1 MISFVS
7 YFKAGFMED
16 LHKRVEEM
24 YARMTVEDDEGG
36 GLLPP
41 DLIESRGRE
50 EQQWSAIGRFLTDR
64 PINVLAMKNI
74 MAAVWRPVKGV
85 WIKELGPNLFIFQ
98 FFHELDLERVI
109 NGGPWTFEQHL
120 LIFSKLET
128 GMNPMQMDLVEVDF
142 WVQVHDLP
150 VGYMSERIARDIGNY
165 VGKFIEADAN
175 NFTGM
180 WKSYMRLRVRLDVRN
195 QLKRRMKIRK

>member
-1 MISFVS
+1 
-7 YFKAGFMED
+7 MED
-16 LHKRVEEM
+16 LQKRVEEM
-24 YARMTVEDDEGG
+24 YARMSVEDDEGG
-36 GLLPP
+36 GLIPP
-41 DLIESRGRE
+41 DLTESRDRE
-50 EQQWSAIGRFLTDR
+50 ELHWSAIGSFLTDR

-74 MAAVWRPVKGV
+74 MAAIWRPVKGV

-120 LIFSKLET
+120 LIFSKLEN
-128 GMNPMQMDLVEVDF
+128 GMNPMQMVLFEVDF

-150 VGYMSERIARDIGNY
+150 VGYMSERIACDIGNY

-175 NFTGM
+175 NFSGM

-195 QLKRRMKIRK
+195 